1 MFKNKRILKFISVLE
16 MMLSIALSYS
26 AGLNSPE
33 SASMVFVSILF
44 GAGALI
50 SLGICD

>member
-1 MFKNKRILKFISVLE
+1 MKNKRILKFISVLE

-26 AGLNSPE
+26 AGLNSPD
-33 SASMVFVSILF
+33 SGSMVLVSILF